1 MRFSGRSRGY
11 ESFPPPPHSATIWHT
26 MPAEPIRE
34 YVVTEHAAFEM
45 KRRGIDYYQ
54 VSSQKSL
61 EANA

>member
-1 MRFSGRSRGY
+1 
-11 ESFPPPPHSATIWHT
+11 